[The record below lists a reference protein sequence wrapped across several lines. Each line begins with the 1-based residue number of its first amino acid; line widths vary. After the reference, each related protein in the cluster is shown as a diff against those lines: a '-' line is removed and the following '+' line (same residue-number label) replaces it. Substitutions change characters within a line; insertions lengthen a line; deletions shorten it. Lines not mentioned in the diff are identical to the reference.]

1 MIIFGTR
8 TTAAQLAVINLLCGM
23 CGNPAAHSLL
33 KRVTKFTLFFIPLFP
48 VSTKYFTQCTF
59 CGASGQIT
67 KEQSEQFQLQVAPQP
82 APQQGTGNP
91 FAQEP
96 ASQQQPQPGGR
107 HPYSRDPHSS

>member
-8 TTAAQLAVINLLCGM
+8 STAVQLAVINLLCGM

-67 KEQSEQFQLQVAPQP
+67 KEQSEQFQLQAAPQSS
-82 APQQGTGNP
+82 PQQDTGNP

-96 ASQQQPQPGGR
+96 APQQQPQTGGR
-107 HPYSRDPHSS
+107 NPYSS